1 MTDRKIIRM
10 PKFHDPS
17 NNLKYFEPRF
27 IEIQREET
35 IEWLNDDTKKHTILS
50 HKFGQGTDILK
61 IGPLNPKETKS
72 KTIDYG
78 ISKIDY

>member
-27 IEIQREET
+27 IEIQRGET
-35 IEWLNDDTKKHTILS
+35 IEWLNDDTKKAY
-50 HKFGQGTDILK
+50 DI
-61 IGPLNPKETKS
+61 IT
-72 KTIDYG
+72 
-78 ISKIDY
+78 